1 MRHSLIRHSMLIVS
15 GIIGLG
21 SFASYP
27 TAASAAEYGAMAY
40 DIGTGRI
47 GSSWHAAS
55 LAIANAAALSA
66 CNTFDCKIV
75 IEIGPGLCGALATA
89 PNPTGWGTSSRGT
102 RGDAELGAMEV
113 CQHYNVGQC
122 KVQASDCNQ

>member
-1 MRHSLIRHSMLIVS
+1 MLW
-15 GIIGLG
+15 
-21 SFASYP
+21 P
-27 TAASAAEYGAMAY
+27 SADDDFEPW
-40 DIGTGRI
+40 
-47 GSSWHAAS
+47 SS
-55 LAIANAAALSA
+55 LAPTLTPLLERQVGRLFMPWTIANAAALSA
-66 CNTFDCKIV
+66 CNTADCKIV

>member
-1 MRHSLIRHSMLIVS
+1 MRHSLIRHSRLIVS
-15 GIIGLG
+15 GIIGLC
-21 SFASYP
+21 SFASFP

-47 GSSWHAAS
+47 GSSWHGAS
-55 LAIANAAALSA
+55 LAIANAAALQA
-66 CNTFDCKIV
+66 CNTAGCKIV
-75 IEIGPGLCGALATA
+75 IEIGPGLCGSLATA
-89 PNPTGWGTSSRGT
+89 PNPTGWGASSRGT